1 MYLEKIKEKKFS
13 TGARVMVTP
22 FATHDTVSFVGSIRG
37 GSCYARSDEFA
48 KVHAAMLLEGT
59 KKKSKHDIQ
68 ILLDSIGASLTFAP
82 STERLIFSG
91 RVRQKHFEALL
102 SLIAE
107 ILESPSFP
115 SKELGILK
123 SRGQASLA
131 LEAQDTHE
139 QATIALTRLLFT
151 PKHPN
156 WSESTLESKKV
167 LKKITAKEL
176 QKYHQKTIDSGSLIL
191 SVSGD
196 VVPVKI
202 FSLVEKHFKNL
213 PRQKGTLFS
222 YSKKLPHT
230 AQRTTTPIKEK
241 TNIDYM
247 AGINTGI
254 TKVHSDYIPLLLGI
268 QILGVPGFSG
278 RLMNTVREKEGLTY
292 GVYSYLSG
300 FQYGADGYISIWSGF
315 PKEKFAQGRAAILR
329 EINSIVKN
337 GPSKEEVRRHCE
349 RFTASYKVRLSN
361 SGAFA
366 ASVHEL
372 AAEKR
377 PLSYIDEFPKQVS
390 KLTEAKVTAML
401 KKYLI
406 PAKLSEAAA
415 GPVEKDA
422 FAS

>member
-1 MYLEKIKEKKFS
+1 
-13 TGARVMVTP
+13 
-22 FATHDTVSFVGSIRG
+22 
-37 GSCYARSDEFA
+37 
-48 KVHAAMLLEGT
+48 
-59 KKKSKHDIQ
+59 
-68 ILLDSIGASLTFAP
+68 
-82 STERLIFSG
+82 
-91 RVRQKHFEALL
+91 
-102 SLIAE
+102 
-107 ILESPSFP
+107 
-115 SKELGILK
+115 
-123 SRGQASLA
+123 
-131 LEAQDTHE
+131 
-139 QATIALTRLLFT
+139 
-151 PKHPN
+151 
-156 WSESTLESKKV
+156 
-167 LKKITAKEL
+167 
-176 QKYHQKTIDSGSLIL
+176 
-191 SVSGD
+191 
-196 VVPVKI
+196 
-202 FSLVEKHFKNL
+202 
-213 PRQKGTLFS
+213 
-222 YSKKLPHT
+222 
-230 AQRTTTPIKEK
+230 
-241 TNIDYM
+241 
-247 AGINTGI
+247 
-254 TKVHSDYIPLLLGI
+254 
-268 QILGVPGFSG
+268 
-278 RLMNTVREKEGLTY
+278 MNTVREKEGLTY

-377 PLSYIDEFPKQVS
+377 PLSYTDEFPKQVS